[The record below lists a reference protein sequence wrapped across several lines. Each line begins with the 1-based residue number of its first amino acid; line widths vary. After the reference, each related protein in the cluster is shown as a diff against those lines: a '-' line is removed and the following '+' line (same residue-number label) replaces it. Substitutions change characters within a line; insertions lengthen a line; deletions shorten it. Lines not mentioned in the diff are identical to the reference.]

1 MMLNEGNHSMLQQ
14 LNIVRLSPGKV
25 SLLAE
30 RPHHDG
36 RSGWATAKE
45 TPHSHRFYTVSQ
57 RGGDGVRL
65 RLLNSLH
72 KPVYKS
78 MHGFVKCFLG

>member
-1 MMLNEGNHSMLQQ
+1 MMLNEGNRSMLQQ

-30 RPHHDG
+30 QPHHDG
-36 RSGWATAKE
+36 RSGWATAKKR
-45 TPHSHRFYTVSQ
+45 HIRIVSTVSQ

-65 RLLNSLH
+65 WLLNSLH